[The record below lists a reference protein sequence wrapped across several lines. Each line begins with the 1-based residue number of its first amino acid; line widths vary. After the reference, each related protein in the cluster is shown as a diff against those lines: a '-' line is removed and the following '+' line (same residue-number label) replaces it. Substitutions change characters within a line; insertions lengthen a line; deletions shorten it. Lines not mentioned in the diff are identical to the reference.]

1 MPVNS
6 NAPGPPPRT
15 GSWVVGNGKTWETVE
30 KKEKGRQGCDTT
42 DMRAG
47 SRTPWLDSWLL
58 HIYWDNSVILRRI
71 IELEKNLLIM
81 YLI

>member
-6 NAPGPPPRT
+6 NGPGPPPRT
-15 GSWVVGNGKTWETVE
+15 GSWVVWNRKTWETAG

-42 DMRAG
+42 GMGTGSQNSWAG
-47 SRTPWLDSWLL
+47 FLAAP
-58 HIYWDNSVILRRI
+58 HILGQQCDPRI
-71 IELEKNLLIM
+71 IELERNLLIM